1 MFDHIPNVA
10 GIYAIVNRL
19 NGHRYVGQAKNMNA
33 RVRSHVREL
42 DKGTHRTSE
51 KRLLQNA
58 WNEFGREAFEIVVL
72 EIVSDNRG
80 ATNYHIRPDNLSL
93 AEHFYINERSE
104 YNADKRIVR
113 DEFKSL
119 IDAKAWR
126 ESQSQR

>member
-1 MFDHIPNVA
+1 MFDHIPPVA
-10 GIYAIVNRL
+10 GIYAIVNML

-72 EIVSDNRG
+72 EIVPDNRA
-80 ATNYHIRPDNLSL
+80 ATNYHVHPDNLSL

-126 ESQSQR
+126 ESQSR